1 MKSRTTAALEQQN
14 HRAYNRVTH
23 DLGQDAQHDTSLE
36 TCHVNN
42 SCFPLRC
49 PVMSAATDRAVR
61 DVSGGDSTRDAHMTK
76 GSVREQTTRSFLL
89 RLLVFVVVVVVVAA
103 VSVRKRV
110 EGGGRAS
117 SSLPDLRP
125 AAPRF

>member
-1 MKSRTTAALEQQN
+1 MTSFSFRCLSLSDWCVLLPPFRIAPVPYLPFHWTYPWL
-14 HRAYNRVTH
+14 HRRSPWVPRKE
-23 DLGQDAQHDTSLE
+23 S
-36 TCHVNN
+36 
-42 SCFPLRC
+42 
-49 PVMSAATDRAVR
+49 
-61 DVSGGDSTRDAHMTK
+61 K